1 MFRSSYAPSH
11 GGLALRSE
19 KHRVK
24 EFLRIIW
31 KFAPFALSLQ
41 QEIIEDMAQLT
52 FNTAQYEL
60 INLLSCVNKEDDLAE
75 LKNVIVQFLNTR
87 MQREIDKLWD
97 AGVINDEQ
105 IEQWGKE
112 HMRTPYKQA

>member
-1 MFRSSYAPSH
+1 
-11 GGLALRSE
+11 
-19 KHRVK
+19 
-24 EFLRIIW
+24 
-31 KFAPFALSLQ
+31 
-41 QEIIEDMAQLT
+41 MAQLT

-97 AGVINDEQ
+97 AGAINDQQVEL
-105 IEQWGKE
+105 WGKE
-112 HMRTPYKQA
+112 HMRTPYKKA

>member
-1 MFRSSYAPSH
+1 MQSCPIHDNSC
-11 GGLALRSE
+11 LQALN
-19 KHRVK
+19 KNK
-24 EFLRIIW
+24 PTIIW
-31 KFAPFALSLQ
+31 KFAPFTLSLQ
-41 QEIIEDMAQLT
+41 QDIIEDMAQLT

-97 AGVINDEQ
+97 AGAINDQ
-105 IEQWGKE
+105 QVEQWGKE
-112 HMRTPYKQA
+112 HMRTPYKKA

>member
-1 MFRSSYAPSH
+1 MGKSFPNTSPLATPFCTAFPRDLGKW
-11 GGLALRSE
+11 GGLFQNFIFS
-19 KHRVK
+19 K
-24 EFLRIIW
+24 I
-31 KFAPFALSLQ
+31 
-41 QEIIEDMAQLT
+41 AQLT